1 MPELTH
7 PLFYHSTFLIN
18 FGTDKQKQL
27 TVNKVDYFV
36 PLYLDNV
43 FDKPNEQNEA
53 CFNSAMARKR
63 RPQVNV
69 FDKPNEQNEACFN
82 SAMARKRRP
91 QVNVFDKPNEQN
103 EACFNSAMAR
113 KRRQQ
118 ANVNA
123 NAAIER
129 GQSDACIDS
138 AEREQRRPKANCCL
152 ITLQLLPNHTATV
165 AQSPT
170 KYCPITDQSGNSCD
184 PIGQY
189 LQHQAQ
195 MASSA
200 HALPSMLRTDTHTS
214 RHSHLKSFC
223 KNACTFAPTLIFY

>member
-43 FDKPNEQNEA
+43 F
-53 CFNSAMARKR
+53 
-63 RPQVNV
+63 V
-69 FDKPNEQNEACFN
+69 
-82 SAMARKRRP
+82 
-91 QVNVFDKPNEQN
+91 KPNEQN

-129 GQSDACIDS
+129 GQSDACIAS
-138 AEREQRRPKANCCL
+138 AEREQRRPKANCCP

-184 PIGQY
+184 AIGQY

-223 KNACTFAPTLIFY
+223 KNACTLAPTLIFY